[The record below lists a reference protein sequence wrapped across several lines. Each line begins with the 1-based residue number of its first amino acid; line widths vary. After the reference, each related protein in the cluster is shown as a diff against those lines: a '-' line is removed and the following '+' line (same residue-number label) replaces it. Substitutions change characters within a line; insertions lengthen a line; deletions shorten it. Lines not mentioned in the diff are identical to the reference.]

1 MSRTR
6 TQQVRHECTY
16 QSDLKTILADLV
28 PQKQA
33 EVKEFRS
40 QHGSNVVGEVTVDMV
55 SMYEYCYMYN
65 TVCVCVC
72 VSPFHSLFSVYCME
86 KSMLCTCNLTIYN
99 YIVLYILSD
108 ITGTIYVGCKVTLLL
123 CIIIIYM

>member
-72 VSPFHSLFSVYCME
+72 PLFTQCVCYSVYTVWRAC
-86 KSMLCTCNLTIYN
+86 CVHVITIHN
-99 YIVLYILSD
+99 YIVLLYSKRHYWYYIHID
-108 ITGTIYVGCKVTLLL
+108 CKVTLLL
-123 CIIIIYM
+123 CIIYM